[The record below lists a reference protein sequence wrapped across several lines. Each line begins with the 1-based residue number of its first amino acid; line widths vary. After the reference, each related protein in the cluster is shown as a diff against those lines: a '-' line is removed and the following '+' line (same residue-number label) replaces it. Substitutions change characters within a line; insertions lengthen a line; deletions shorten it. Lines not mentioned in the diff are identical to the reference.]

1 MTTATRTPAV
11 RTALA
16 LALLAAAG
24 GACSQGAAPGGT
36 PAGASGTGAAANN
49 ELPQHRPIEM
59 FSWWERVGAGDPLG
73 ALIKQHQAAYPGEI
87 IINASAGLSG
97 LARKTLR
104 SRMAQREPPD
114 LFQANVGADLMQ
126 WVLVNRVDALESKLL
141 ALDDVMPAAEVA
153 EWRRQIPARLLDQVS
168 FDGKLYGVPSNVHR
182 INTIFYNRRVF
193 DRYGLA
199 VPTSVADFRAMA
211 KKLKGTGVS
220 LLAVGSKEP
229 WTLALVAFECLLVS
243 REGPTFYNDYLRGKL
258 KPDDPRLLATLDA
271 MLELGTYFNP
281 DHPQRNWLQAIDLVV
296 RGQAAMTP
304 MGDWASMFFNTQG
317 MKNGQDYAEIAFPGS
332 EGTFVFTSDAF
343 ALPVEARNKAGALRL
358 LHTVGA
364 PEAQRA
370 IAGAKGALSPR
381 ADVHPPEDSQPIQQ
395 QKHALW
401 QKGALVLA
409 LSGIVPPRFSE
420 DVAVA
425 LAEMLSRGDP
435 EPVIHT
441 LRSRYP
447 LLK

>member
-1 MTTATRTPAV
+1 M
-11 RTALA
+11 
-16 LALLAAAG
+16 
-24 GACSQGAAPGGT
+24 
-36 PAGASGTGAAANN
+36 
-49 ELPQHRPIEM
+49 
-59 FSWWERVGAGDPLG
+59 
-73 ALIKQHQAAYPGEI
+73 
-87 IINASAGLSG
+87 
-97 LARKTLR
+97 
-104 SRMAQREPPD
+104 
-114 LFQANVGADLMQ
+114 
-126 WVLVNRVDALESKLL
+126 
-141 ALDDVMPAAEVA
+141 
-153 EWRRQIPARLLDQVS
+153 PARLLEEVS

-281 DHPQRNWLQAIDLVV
+281 DHAQRNWLQAIDLVV

-343 ALPVEARNKAGALRL
+343 ALPIEARNEAGALRL
-358 LHTVGA
+358 LHTLGSA
-364 PEAQRA
+364 EAQRA
-370 IAGAKGALSPR
+370 IAGAKGVLSPR
-381 ADVHPPEDSQPIQQ
+381 ADVHPPAGSQPIQQ
-395 QKHALW
+395 QKHVLW

-409 LSGIVPPRFSE
+409 LSGIAPPRFSE

-425 LAEMLSRGDP
+425 LAEMLSRRDP
-435 EPVIHT
+435 EPVLHT